1 MLRFAVY
8 RDGKPVDSVNL
19 DGAYLVGSDGVPVR
33 AEIEFQRGEIICR
46 KRSIVFSS
54 SGPTVWTTWQRR
66 LSAVQR

>member
-8 RDGKPVDSVNL
+8 RNGKPVDSVNL

-46 KRSIVFSS
+46 KRSTDPAALALLYF
-54 SGPTVWTTWQRR
+54 
-66 LSAVQR
+66 LF